1 MKQKRSGMHPVAV
14 AFLVILTVL
23 TMLIVSGIFTFLSM
37 DLSFCTV
44 HGDSMMPTIKNGAVL
59 LLNPEKEVER
69 FDIAVFDDGS
79 EYVIK
84 RIIGLP
90 GDEVTVLDGHL
101 FVNDELYNEPYV
113 DMDYST
119 EFANESFKVVVPE
132 DSYFVLGDNRDGSF
146 DSREAGVV
154 PDYAITGVAIWT
166 VKEG

>member
-1 MKQKRSGMHPVAV
+1 M
-14 AFLVILTVL
+14 
-23 TMLIVSGIFTFLSM
+23 
-37 DLSFCTV
+37 
-44 HGDSMMPTIKNGAVL
+44 
-59 LLNPEKEVER
+59 
-69 FDIAVFDDGS
+69 
-79 EYVIK
+79 
-84 RIIGLP
+84 
-90 GDEVTVLDGHL
+90 TVLDGHL

>member
-1 MKQKRSGMHPVAV
+1 M
-14 AFLVILTVL
+14 
-23 TMLIVSGIFTFLSM
+23 
-37 DLSFCTV
+37 
-44 HGDSMMPTIKNGAVL
+44 L

-119 EFANESFKVVVPE
+119 EFANESLRWWFRKIPIRVR
-132 DSYFVLGDNRDGSF
+132 DNRDGSF
-146 DSREAGVV
+146 DSREPGW
-154 PDYAITGVAIWT
+154 YRITPSPELQSGR
-166 VKEG
+166 